1 MCVCECCVAVVLVGQ
16 VEKIASLSASQSCE
30 GLEVVNDLPDR
41 GRGVKAHNQS
51 CATTEASR

>member
-1 MCVCECCVAVVLVGQ
+1 MCVCECCVAVVGQ
-16 VEKIASLSASQSCE
+16 VEKISSLSASQSCE

-41 GRGVKAHNQS
+41 GRGVKVQYTIKS